1 VAPGRGGSARADAT
15 FSLKSPT
22 GATDVVA
29 RPGRFVGCAPT
40 GSLLVAWLRALRE
53 TGDPNGRA
61 VFKEVGA
68 AGRRVSILDPPLEE
82 EDRKLDVRAE
92 AFEIAAATTAPTRLA
107 ARPRPRS
114 LFLLDPVGVD
124 PSTRCSSRRRSRSAL
139 LVVVA
144 IIEGGACTCGPI
156 NAVANRSQRESGR
169 GAGARGR
176 RLAGSPV
183 AAASRRAES
192 GRARFCQVPSRDW
205 TVPVKIVLKG
215 PILRVGH

>member
-1 VAPGRGGSARADAT
+1 M

-29 RPGRFVGCAPT
+29 RPGRFVGCATT
-40 GSLLVAWLRALRE
+40 GSLLLAWLRALRE
-53 TGDPNGRA
+53 IGDPNGRA
-61 VFKEVGA
+61 VFEEVGA
-68 AGRRVSILDPPLEE
+68 AGRRVSVLDRPLEEEEEEEE
-82 EDRKLDVRAE
+82 EDRKFDVRAE
-92 AFEIAAATTAPTRLA
+92 AFEIAAAMTAPTRLA

-114 LFLLDPVGVD
+114 LFLLDPVGVV
-124 PSTRCSSRRRSRSAL
+124 PSTRCSARRWSRSAL

-156 NAVANRSQRESGR
+156 IAVANRSQREGGR
-169 GAGARGR
+169 GAGARGG

-192 GRARFCQVPSRDW
+192 GRARFWQVPSRDW
-205 TVPVKIVLKG
+205 TLLVKIVLKG
-215 PILRVGH
+215 PILRVGHERWRRRW